1 MIELAG
7 HVAQTEEIERETD
20 SNYGV
25 GWTVQ

>member
-7 HVAQTEEIERETD
+7 HVAQTEEIEWEID
-20 SNYGV
+20 YNYDV